1 MVEVAGRGCE
11 PVFFDPLNGE
21 VCHAALKLAACAL
34 FLLLGL
40 APASAQQYADV
51 YGRVRTDQGVVLKS
65 GCTARLETDEQH
77 EVVAEQ
83 PVNSAGEFY
92 FRQIPKRRYLLIVTA
107 EGFETYQQPIDMSE
121 GASQYIENIT
131 LTPAR
136 KTASATAPP
145 PAISDAQAPKEARR
159 EYEKGERALAARKLG
174 EAREHL
180 AKAVDEYPCYARA
193 QTDLGMVY
201 SQQQDYAKAE
211 AALRKSLSCD
221 AGYVDAA
228 VELGQLLNAEK
239 RFGEAVPVLE
249 QGARLSPAAWQF
261 YFELG
266 VAQYG
271 LKHYSAAEVEYL
283 KAQSLNPNPPA
294 ELGVKLADVY
304 LKEAAYDKAYAKMQE
319 YLKAEP
325 QGRFAPHIK
334 EIMKQMQSSGVL
346 AGGEA
351 AKGAAKATP

>member
-1 MVEVAGRGCE
+1 MKG
-11 PVFFDPLNGE
+11 VFSGLLNGAARR
-21 VCHAALKLAACAL
+21 AALKFAACAL
-34 FLLLGL
+34 LLLFAL
-40 APASAQQYADV
+40 AQASAQQYANV
-51 YGRVRTDQGVVLKS
+51 YGRVRTEQGVVLKS
-65 GCTARLETDEQH
+65 GCTVRLETDEQH
-77 EVVAEQ
+77 EVAAEQ

-92 FRQIPKRRYLLIVTA
+92 FRQVPKRRYLLIVTA
-107 EGFETYQQPIDMSE
+107 EGFETYQQAIDMNE
-121 GASQYIENIT
+121 GATEYIENVT

-136 KTASATAPP
+136 KTAPASAPP
-145 PAISDAQAPKEARR
+145 PALSDAQAPKEARR

-174 EAREHL
+174 EARDHL

-221 AGYVDAA
+221 PGFVDAA

-239 RFGEAVPVLE
+239 RFGEALPVLE

-294 ELGVKLADVY
+294 ELHVKLADVY
-304 LKEAAYDKAYAKMQE
+304 LREGAFDKAYAKMQE

-325 QGRFAPHIK
+325 QGRFALHIK

-346 AGGEA
+346 AGGEV